1 MNTFECRSCKR
12 QFQNST
18 PICPSNQ
25 SHIVALVRIP
35 QSQLSPAQNRLA
47 SNTLTLKTEGPVEH
61 GGVLPTSALLS
72 PGDWTESDRENATQ
86 RWKDAC
92 LYNLR
97 ANNFRR
103 YTRIIERRD
112 FYRWFYKYT
121 ASRGYHTRWALA
133 ASIVATGAHEVAI
146 MNPGLED
153 LGRMVDTVSNELQ
166 GMMREG
172 NQVIFDNVFPKLGE
186 LLGRRLQGKPAFNWD
201 MSTLSEEQTLI
212 QPLYQG
218 VSQATRVQL
227 NRIAR
232 LQGLPGA
239 VATVSPSAVVED
251 DPPYVRGGRVP
262 AFAGT
267 ALTAINE
274 RWHYGMLLGNQFTP
288 GGTGYD
294 PALHKRPAP
303 SAGYVNG
310 TELARVRIRPN
321 LHRLDAALDGSA
333 IGTAWLTR
341 EVEALLRRLTPAE
354 QAEILRDQRP
364 EGGRYS
370 LSCSIINR
378 RAMCSVLAIWRSNLE
393 AQMRFLSKHIGG
405 ENNGPWIDMEYSDIA
420 PIIRPFSQAE
430 KNRLH
435 TPEWQRIFTLVCD
448 DKSIFAAT
456 KDLGLPEALRTQ
468 WINREKR
475 FFH

>member
-1 MNTFECRSCKR
+1 MNRFECRTCKH
-12 QFQNST
+12 QFHST
-18 PICPSNQ
+18 RPRCPAHAN
-25 SHIVALVRIP
+25 HIVVLVTTNQVRV
-35 QSQLSPAQNRLA
+35 LSAPKSLPARKSLA
-47 SNTLTLKTEGPVEH
+47 SNTPVLKTEGSATGAP
-61 GGVLPTSALLS
+61 LP
-72 PGDWTESDRENATQ
+72 PGEWTESDRENCTQ

-112 FYRWFYKYT
+112 FYSWFYRYT
-121 ASRGYHTRWALA
+121 ASRGWETRWALA
-133 ASIVATGAHEVAI
+133 ASIVATGAYEVAI

-153 LGRMVDTVSNELQ
+153 LGRMADTVNNELQ
-166 GMMREG
+166 AMMREG
-172 NQVIFDNVFPKLGE
+172 NQVIFDNVFPKLRD
-186 LLGRRLQGKPAFNWD
+186 LLRTRLQGKPAFNWD

-218 VSQATRVQL
+218 VSQATRIQL

-239 VATVSPSAVVED
+239 VATISPSAVVED
-251 DPPYVRGGRVP
+251 APPYVRGGRVP

-267 ALTAINE
+267 ALTSIDE
-274 RWHYGMLLGNQFTP
+274 RWHYGMVLGDRFTP

-294 PALHKRPAP
+294 PARDKRPAA
-303 SAGYVNG
+303 SAGYLNG
-310 TELARVRIRPN
+310 SELARVRIRPN
-321 LHRLDAALDGSA
+321 LHRLDAALDGGA
-333 IGTAWLTR
+333 FGATWLSR
-341 EVEALLRRLTPAE
+341 EVEAILRRLTPAE

-364 EGGRYS
+364 DGGCYS
-370 LSCSIINR
+370 LRCRILSR
-378 RAMCSVLAIWRSNLE
+378 RTMCSVLATWRSNLE
-393 AQMRFLSKHIGG
+393 AQMRFLSGHIGG

-420 PIIRPFSQAE
+420 PFIRLFSQAE

-448 DKSIFAAT
+448 DKSMLDAVR
-456 KDLGLPEALRTQ
+456 DLGLPEPLRTQ
-468 WINREKR
+468 WLNGEKR